1 MTRPGPEEVKENLRN
16 YLAFLR
22 EAGFLYLVPSGKPRI
37 LSAHVR
43 AERLEALRTEAAK
56 CMRCK
61 LCRGR
66 THVVFGEGNPNAGLV
81 FVGEGPGAEE
91 DVQGRPFVGRAGKLL
106 DQMITQVGMQRQ
118 DVFICNVIKC
128 RAPGNR
134 DPEEDEMDACEPYLI
149 AQLELIQPRVIVALG
164 RFAAHRLTR
173 TDEPITRMRG
183 RWYQY
188 HKVKLMPILHPAA
201 ILRNMNYLQDAI
213 HDLKR
218 AVEEI
223 PRPSA

>member
-1 MTRPGPEEVKENLRN
+1 
-16 YLAFLR
+16 
-22 EAGFLYLVPSGKPRI
+22 
-37 LSAHVR
+37 
-43 AERLEALRTEAAK
+43 
-56 CMRCK
+56 
-61 LCRGR
+61 
-66 THVVFGEGNPNAGLV
+66 
-81 FVGEGPGAEE
+81 
-91 DVQGRPFVGRAGKLL
+91 VGRAGKLL
-106 DQMITQVGMQRQ
+106 DQMITQVGMQRP
-118 DVFICNVIKC
+118 DVFICNVVKC
-128 RAPGNR
+128 RPPGNR

-149 AQLELIQPRVIVALG
+149 AQLELIQPRVIVALD